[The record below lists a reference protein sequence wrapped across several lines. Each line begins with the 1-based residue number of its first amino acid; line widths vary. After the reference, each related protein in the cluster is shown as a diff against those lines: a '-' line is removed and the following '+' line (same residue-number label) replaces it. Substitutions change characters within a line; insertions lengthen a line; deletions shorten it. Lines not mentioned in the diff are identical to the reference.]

1 MVRLLP
7 FPGASSLSILAN
19 GSSAVVLLL
28 IAGCSPEFSD
38 YAELSADS
46 ETILIDIN
54 CDTDTCAGDAVG
66 FTLALSEHLAWGDG
80 GEAEFLQY
88 RVDYELETGD
98 IGYFADEISI
108 TVEPGGSVAFELALV
123 GSSQRSEV
131 GITTQAGLLGEAI
144 VTLAGYDPTNNS
156 AQVSATVPVEFQ
168 DVIGNATDT
177 TLDSGLSA
185 N

>member
-1 MVRLLP
+1 M
-7 FPGASSLSILAN
+7 SILAN

-28 IAGCSPEFSD
+28 ITGCSPEFSD

-54 CDTDTCAGDAVG
+54 CDTDTCSGDAVG
-66 FTLALSEHLAWGDG
+66 FTLALSEHLAWGSD

-88 RVDYELETGD
+88 RVDYALESGD
-98 IGYFADEISI
+98 IGYFADDLSL
-108 TVEPGGSVAFELALV
+108 TVAPGGSIAFELALV
-123 GSSQRSEV
+123 GSSQRSEI
-131 GITTQAGLLGEAI
+131 GITTQTTASGEAT
-144 VTLAGYDPTNNS
+144 VTLAGYDPTNS
-156 AQVSATVPVEFQ
+156 SVQVSATVPVEFQ